1 MLTSILRRAR
11 RLLGSKCP
19 SSDPVFGRIDLQFC
33 RAQYL
38 VRFYYLASVFISYLM
53 IPEIHSIAKES
64 AAWDFLWPVAW
75 LSAFKASDIVEWI
88 SVASLAASMLA
99 FQFPA
104 NRLSRVLF
112 AVLFLLTVAIEN
124 SQGAMDHAYHAWL
137 WIGICFVFL
146 PRLRS
151 TGALPRVVKMAYLT
165 VIAST
170 QTLILLFY
178 SIAGF
183 WKVFQGL
190 KPLLQGTEGNFAPRG
205 LALQLADRMLT
216 TGTSPLLG
224 DFAVANYWLIWPMF
238 LFLIYVQLVAVLVAL
253 RPRLHIAWGY
263 ILIIFHIGTW
273 LLMEIEFPEHVLLL
287 GLLFVMSPFRPRQWN
302 FRDVLSDL
310 PGFGL
315 LVRLL
320 GPMQS
325 RERGAL
331 GRAYS
336 AR

>member
-1 MLTSILRRAR
+1 MLTSILRRTR

-19 SSDPVFGRIDLQFC
+19 SRDAVFGRIDLQYC
-33 RAQYL
+33 RARYL

-53 IPEIHSIAKES
+53 ISEIHSIAKES
-64 AAWDFLWPVAW
+64 TAWDFLWPVAW

-88 SVASLAASMLA
+88 SVASLAASILA

-104 NRLSRVLF
+104 NRLCRVLF

-124 SQGAMDHAYHAWL
+124 SQGAMDHTYHAWL

-146 PRLRS
+146 PSVRS
-151 TGALPRVVKMAYLT
+151 ADTPPRAVKMAYLT
-165 VIAST
+165 VIVST
-170 QTLILLFY
+170 QMLILLFY
-178 SIAGF
+178 SIAGS

-190 KPLLQGTEGNFAPRG
+190 KPLLQGSEGNFAPRG

-224 DFAVANYWLIWPMF
+224 DFAVTNYWLIWPMF

-263 ILIIFHIGTW
+263 ILIMFHIGTW

-302 FRDVLSDL
+302 FREVLSDL

-315 LVRLL
+315 LVRQFSPRHDRALR
-320 GPMQS
+320 S
-325 RERGAL
+325 CGAT
-331 GRAYS
+331 
-336 AR
+336 